1 MIDLKGKVA
10 VVFGLAN
17 KRSIAWGIAQK
28 LSEAGATL
36 AICYQNER
44 LKKEADA
51 LIPELRD
58 AKAYQCDVSV
68 DAEID
73 SLFATL
79 KETYGT
85 LHTIVHAVAFAP
97 ADAIKNDFLLTTR
110 EDFRI
115 AQDVSVYSL
124 IAVSRAAVPLMTE
137 GGSILTLT
145 YYGSTKV
152 FPNYNVM
159 GVAKAGLEAAVR
171 YLAASLGAKNIRVNA
186 ISAGPI
192 KTLAARGIGDFS
204 KEVAAW
210 VDGIKAKS
218 DIRIPIF
225 VVYGDVDSAASTD
238 ATIPAGDVLQH
249 AIDNVKKYNHIS
261 TKDRIETYNS
271 GYTAPYDVLVPGA
284 KVVRAGADNRY
295 PQGRFKVYT
304 YTSDDAKPLNLFS
317 LTWVADLS
325 HGGDAREALCL
336 VPCGAGDGV
345 LVDVQEPAVLDDR
358 PTVDE
363 GERDRGRRLKGTLL
377 HPIFSLCFG
386 RLFGPLLGAL
396 VALVLLGMPVVVQA
410 VMPAACECMHEVSS
424 APQPCSEHS
433 PTPCKGFAAACQG
446 AMSCLSI
453 SSLPGQEISTAAWL
467 EVSRV
472 TYSGGNFIPYGRSAK
487 PLLGPP
493 ITI

>member
-51 LIPELRD
+51 LIPELKD

-73 SLFATL
+73 ALFATL

-97 ADAIKNDFLLTTR
+97 SDAIKNDFLLTTR

-115 AQDVSVYSL
+115 AHDVSVYSL
-124 IAVSRAAVPLMTE
+124 IAVTRAAVPLMDQ

-159 GVAKAGLEAAVR
+159 GVAKAALEATVR

-204 KEVAAW
+204 KILDAVTERAPLHRN
-210 VDGIKAKS
+210 VD
-218 DIRIPIF
+218 
-225 VVYGDVDSAASTD
+225 
-238 ATIPAGDVLQH
+238 Q
-249 AIDNVKKYNHIS
+249 
-261 TKDRIETYNS
+261 
-271 GYTAPYDVLVPGA
+271 
-284 KVVRAGADNRY
+284 
-295 PQGRFKVYT
+295 
-304 YTSDDAKPLNLFS
+304 
-317 LTWVADLS
+317 
-325 HGGDAREALCL
+325 
-336 VPCGAGDGV
+336 
-345 LVDVQEPAVLDDR
+345 
-358 PTVDE
+358 
-363 GERDRGRRLKGTLL
+363 
-377 HPIFSLCFG
+377 
-386 RLFGPLLGAL
+386 
-396 VALVLLGMPVVVQA
+396 
-410 VMPAACECMHEVSS
+410 
-424 APQPCSEHS
+424 
-433 PTPCKGFAAACQG
+433 
-446 AMSCLSI
+446 
-453 SSLPGQEISTAAWL
+453 L
-467 EVSRV
+467 EVGGAALFLSSDLASGITGEI
-472 TYSGGNFIPYGRSAK
+472 TYVDCGFN
-487 PLLGPP
+487 
-493 ITI
+493 ITGL